1 MASNSGS
8 AGKWELV
15 KKGKKNNSAGG
26 GKKPGGGIGGG
37 IGGRKALGE
46 SNLPSRPPLKTSE
59 TLFDGFEK
67 MGKKQ
72 NKEQVPP
79 PAEPDTRKTSSKPPK
94 RSQTSSPVT
103 SATRKTLEDA
113 FKTLDVGDLKQ
124 QLAQSQ
130 TLFPENPSVWVK
142 DLAGYLNLH
151 LTAPESEPTLS
162 SYAH

>member
-1 MASNSGS
+1 M
-8 AGKWELV
+8 
-15 KKGKKNNSAGG
+15 
-26 GKKPGGGIGGG
+26 
-37 IGGRKALGE
+37 
-46 SNLPSRPPLKTSE
+46 SE

-79 PAEPDTRKTSSKPPK
+79 PAEPESKKTSSRPSKK
-94 RSQTSSPVT
+94 SQTSSPAT

-162 SYAH
+162 SYAHGSALWDIRPPSYAGTSPFFQSQGQLWLRATTGGTTANLCFHFNFYS